1 MKNFNTNQ
9 TRHFYVAGAV
19 DSNVDTN
26 LDIAVAQTET
36 GELFFKYKNADGIVT
51 RSDTIDPK
59 KVVCLK
65 KTLAAA
71 MARKLMAH
79 TVAVDT
85 DAVTLANLV
94 GKTVDCIIT
103 IHGYFDYDDANSY
116 TFVAS
121 VKGTS
126 ANTATAAAF
135 HKDLAMA
142 IAKAMPKPDPAYPL
156 IRVYSNGSEV
166 TATTAAS
173 AVTGAAAGVV
183 LVEGPQKYVRGKLS
197 GEPCSF
203 SVAFRYAESNVEDI
217 VWGKETVAPSAI
229 SGMTVIPAYYELA
242 DLEYFALGERGD
254 IYRGSMWPNNY
265 EPTYAIDITGATTYD
280 VLSIEYYWS
289 GEAENVQRSPRLI
302 QIAGTSAVVNALYAT
317 VNAAVNPQ
325 PEAASETPAG

>member
-19 DSNVDTN
+19 KSNVENN
-26 LDIAVAQTET
+26 LDIALAKTET

-65 KTLAAA
+65 NTVSEA

-79 TVAVDT
+79 TIAVDS
-85 DAVTLANLV
+85 DAVTLSDLV

-103 IHGYFDYDDANSY
+103 INGLFDYDAANSC

-121 VKGTS
+121 VRGTA
-126 ANTATAAAF
+126 ANTASPAAF
-135 HKDLAMA
+135 HKDLAIA
-142 IAKAMPKPDPAYPL
+142 IAKALPKYDPQYPL
-156 IRVYSNGSEV
+156 IRVYSNGTEV
-166 TATTAAS
+166 TANTPATD
-173 AVTGAAAGVV
+173 VTGAAAGVV

-197 GEPCSF
+197 GEPCQF
-203 SVAFRYAESNVEDI
+203 TVAFRYAASNVEDV
-217 VWGKETVAPSAI
+217 VWGKETIAPSEI
-229 SGMTVIPAYYELA
+229 TGMTVIPANYELA

-254 IYRGSMWPNNY
+254 YYRGATWPNNY
-265 EPTYAIDITGATTYD
+265 EPTYAIDITGETSYN
-280 VLSIEYYWS
+280 VLSIDYFWS

-302 QIAGTSAVVNALYAT
+302 QVAGPVAVINELYNKVYEAM
-317 VNAAVNPQ
+317 NPSS
-325 PEAASETPAG
+325 AASGGD